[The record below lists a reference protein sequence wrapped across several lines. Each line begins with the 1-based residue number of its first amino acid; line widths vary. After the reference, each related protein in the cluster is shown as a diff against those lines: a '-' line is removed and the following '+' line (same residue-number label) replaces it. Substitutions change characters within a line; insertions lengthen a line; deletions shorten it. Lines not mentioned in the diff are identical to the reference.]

1 MKRALNQ
8 RIYPQSLPHSN
19 LRIERKSLRLNF
31 FKEII
36 RGLTPSNLRFR
47 GPENKEGQIQINF
60 LIS

>member
-1 MKRALNQ
+1 MKRTLNQ
-8 RIYPQSLPHSN
+8 RIYPQSLPPSN
-19 LRIERKSLRLNF
+19 LHIKRKTLRLHF

-36 RGLTPSNLRFR
+36 RVLTPVNLRFR